1 LELAPAGLARNK
13 VSTMQNQTS
22 ASSNASRHTASP
34 AAQPIALTKNVAA
47 ALPAALSA
55 QFALNL
61 LHAMLNQVD
70 YGLAAVNAK
79 TRALVLANAPG
90 YAALQAGTQPSIG
103 LMLQDGL
110 VCTCLT
116 AHAAQFEAALARTAS
131 HQRDLL
137 RLAAGKDACTVA
149 VLPLLTGL
157 PFGMG
162 APLVASN
169 HGGGDAGADQFSL
182 LVFSKQTLCDATSV
196 ALFARERGLTIAESQ
211 VLAQLCAGLRP
222 QQIAL
227 RQGLQVS
234 TVRSHLRAI
243 RVKTTCDT
251 VRELVERISVLPP
264 TAHHWPSGFGQGAG
278 AQLGYA

>member
-1 LELAPAGLARNK
+1 
-13 VSTMQNQTS
+13 MQNQTS
-22 ASSNASRHTASP
+22 ASSNASRQTASP
-34 AAQPIALTKNVAA
+34 AAQPIALTKNTASPV
-47 ALPAALSA
+47 PAALSA
-55 QFALNL
+55 QFAINL

-79 TRALVLANAPG
+79 TRALLLANAPG
-90 YAALQAGTQPSIG
+90 YAALQSGTQPSIG

-149 VLPLLTGL
+149 VLPLLAGL
-157 PFGMG
+157 PFGMSAPKSANDALGVSG
-162 APLVASN
+162 AEP
-169 HGGGDAGADQFSL
+169 DQFSL
-182 LVFSKQTLCDATSV
+182 LVFSKQSLCDSTSV

-211 VLAQLCAGLRP
+211 VLAQVCAGLRP

-243 RVKTTCDT
+243 RIKTACDT
-251 VRELVERISVLPP
+251 IRELVEQISVLPP
-264 TAHHWPSGFGQGAG
+264 TAHHWPSGFCQGSG
-278 AQLGYA
+278 TQLMFA